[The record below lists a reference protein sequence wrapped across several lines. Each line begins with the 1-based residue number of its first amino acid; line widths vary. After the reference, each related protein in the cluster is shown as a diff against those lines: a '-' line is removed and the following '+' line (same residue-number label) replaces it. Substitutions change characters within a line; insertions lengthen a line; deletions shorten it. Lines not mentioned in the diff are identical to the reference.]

1 MNLSTEYSQRLLTLC
16 FLFVWSLSWAGDRRP
31 NVILVMADDL
41 GYEAL
46 SCHGSTSY
54 ETPVLDRIASEGM
67 RFTHCYSQP
76 VCTPSRV
83 KIMTG
88 RSNAR
93 NYTAFGVLRPEER
106 TFGNIMK
113 EAGYKTCLAGKW
125 QLSGDGP
132 GSKTHNAGTW
142 MDKCGFDEWC
152 VWAYEHYLKEEDM
165 EHYRSTATV
174 GPKKGTSRFWNPA
187 ILENGHYRPTSINDF
202 GPDLYSQFILDFI
215 ERNKAEE
222 FFVYYPMVLTHGP
235 FIPTPLT
242 EDLTD
247 EMKFKSSTRHFEAMI
262 QYTGLILQALLD
274 QVEACGIAEETL
286 ILFTCDNGSG
296 REHVSWMGDRLVLGG
311 TAMPIDAGCHVPMMA
326 TWKGVIEPGSICHD
340 LIDFSDFLPTI
351 AELGKAAIPDDRILD
366 GRSFLPQ
373 LKGHRGRPRDSVLVH
388 YDKDPGSLKPKFR
401 RVRFAYDGR
410 YKLYLS
416 GEMYEVSKD
425 WDEQNPI
432 DWINASPELLASR
445 KKLQDA
451 LERLPAWN
459 LIIVTF
465 AANSMPQ
472 PKLGSRKRR
481 LF

>member
-1 MNLSTEYSQRLLTLC
+1 MNPSTEYSQRLLTLC

-132 GSKTHNAGTW
+132 GSKTHKAGTW

-165 EHYRSTATV
+165 AHYRSSATV

-215 ERNKAEE
+215 ERS
-222 FFVYYPMVLTHGP
+222 
-235 FIPTPLT
+235 
-242 EDLTD
+242 D
-247 EMKFKSSTRHFEAMI
+247 R
-262 QYTGLILQALLD
+262 GLA
-274 QVEACGIAEETL
+274 
-286 ILFTCDNGSG
+286 
-296 REHVSWMGDRLVLGG
+296 
-311 TAMPIDAGCHVPMMA
+311 
-326 TWKGVIEPGSICHD
+326 
-340 LIDFSDFLPTI
+340 
-351 AELGKAAIPDDRILD
+351 
-366 GRSFLPQ
+366 
-373 LKGHRGRPRDSVLVH
+373 
-388 YDKDPGSLKPKFR
+388 
-401 RVRFAYDGR
+401 
-410 YKLYLS
+410 
-416 GEMYEVSKD
+416 
-425 WDEQNPI
+425 
-432 DWINASPELLASR
+432 
-445 KKLQDA
+445 
-451 LERLPAWN
+451 
-459 LIIVTF
+459 
-465 AANSMPQ
+465 
-472 PKLGSRKRR
+472 
-481 LF
+481 